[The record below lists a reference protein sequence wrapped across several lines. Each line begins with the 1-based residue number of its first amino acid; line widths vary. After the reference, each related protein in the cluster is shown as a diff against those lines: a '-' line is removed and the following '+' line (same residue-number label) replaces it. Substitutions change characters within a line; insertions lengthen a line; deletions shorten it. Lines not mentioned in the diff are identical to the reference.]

1 MIRKS
6 LYAVNLL
13 IKRNL
18 TPVNMHLLLK
28 NRVHFTLFYSCL
40 LADIKFIIDLIYI
53 DIDAILNR
61 AHFEVT

>member
-18 TPVNMHLLLK
+18 TQINMHLLLK
-28 NRVHFTLFYSCL
+28 SRVHFTLFYTCL
-40 LADIKFIIDLIYI
+40 LADIKFIIGLIYI
-53 DIDAILNR
+53 DIDVILNR
-61 AHFEVT
+61 PQFEVT